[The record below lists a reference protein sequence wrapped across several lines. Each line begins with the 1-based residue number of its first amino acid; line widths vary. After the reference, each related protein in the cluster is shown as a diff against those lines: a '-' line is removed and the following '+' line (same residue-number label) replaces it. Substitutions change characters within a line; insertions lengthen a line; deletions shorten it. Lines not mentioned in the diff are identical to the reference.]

1 MDAGPLVALIDYGQG
16 EAHRTCVAALKTIL
30 GPLVTTWPCFTE
42 AMYFLGDLKGWNGQ
56 ETLWQFLERG
66 ALDLHI
72 STDSETKR
80 MRVLMEKYG
89 DTPMDLADASLVAIA
104 ESGVCI
110 VFSRLIMIFGSTELT
125 ARLRLKSFHK
135 TTLESES
142 RHV

>member
-1 MDAGPLVALIDYGQG
+1 MSTLVDAGPLVALIDYGQG

-72 STDSETKR
+72 STDSEAKR

-104 ESGVCI
+104 ESQGLHRI
-110 VFSRLIMIFGSTELT
+110 LT
-125 ARLRLKSFHK
+125 LDNDFRIYRING
-135 TTLESES
+135 TTAFEVLP
-142 RHV
+142 